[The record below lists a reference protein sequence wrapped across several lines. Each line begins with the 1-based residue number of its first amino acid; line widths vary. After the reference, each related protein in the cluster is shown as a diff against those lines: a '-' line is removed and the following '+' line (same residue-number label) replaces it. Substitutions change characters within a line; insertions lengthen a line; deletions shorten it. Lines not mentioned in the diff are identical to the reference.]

1 MITSKMLYMIQDER
15 ELAYMYGGPDAAY
28 CIGGREIRMPVPGG
42 IKVFIDRDTISQ
54 QNLWAIPTYI
64 NVKQAINNTNH
75 RLSTKKKIVNELA
88 AKIKE
93 EPSNDKSK
101 GNGGRNSF

>member
-42 IKVFIDRDTISQ
+42 IKVFIDRDLVSQ
-54 QNLWAIPTYI
+54 QNIAAKPTQI
-64 NVKQAINNTNH
+64 NIEQAMNNMNERVSSIEKTV
-75 RLSTKKKIVNELA
+75 SELA

-93 EPSNDKSK
+93 ELPNDKPK
-101 GNGGRNSF
+101 GNGNRNSF

>member
-42 IKVFIDRDTISQ
+42 IKVFIDRDLVSQ
-54 QNLWAIPTYI
+54 QNIAAKPTQI
-64 NVKQAINNTNH
+64 NIEQAMNNINERVSSIEKTV
-75 RLSTKKKIVNELA
+75 SELA

-93 EPSNDKSK
+93 ESPNDKPK
-101 GNGGRNSF
+101 GNGNRSSF

>member
-15 ELAYMYGGPDAAY
+15 ELAYMYGGPDATY
-28 CIGGREIRMPVPGG
+28 CIGGREIRMPVPGV

-54 QNLWAIPTYI
+54 QNLAAKPTQI
-64 NVKQAINNTNH
+64 NIEQAMNNMNE
-75 RLSTKKKIVNELA
+75 RISSIEKIVNELA

-101 GNGGRNSF
+101 GNCGRNSF

>member
-54 QNLWAIPTYI
+54 QNLAAKPTQI
-64 NVKQAINNTNH
+64 NIEQVMSNMNERMSSIE
-75 RLSTKKKIVNELA
+75 KIVNELA

>member
-42 IKVFIDRDTISQ
+42 IKVFIDRDLI
-54 QNLWAIPTYI
+54 A
-64 NVKQAINNTNH
+64 
-75 RLSTKKKIVNELA
+75 
-88 AKIKE
+88 
-93 EPSNDKSK
+93 
-101 GNGGRNSF
+101 

>member
-42 IKVFIDRDTISQ
+42 IKVFIDRDTNS
-54 QNLWAIPTYI
+54 
-64 NVKQAINNTNH
+64 
-75 RLSTKKKIVNELA
+75 E
-88 AKIKE
+88 KIK
-93 EPSNDKSK
+93 
-101 GNGGRNSF
+101 